1 MNEMSETYQPD
12 LMQLLIS
19 AGRAMTTL
27 LDEKLLALELSAAKF
42 YTLQILTQANEMLP
56 LSELAERLGTG
67 KSNMTP
73 LVDRLEA
80 DRLVRRLRSDADR
93 RVVYVEITA
102 EGISRLQQ
110 ARVVFTET
118 SHLLEGQYTAEELH
132 SLTDLLGRFVMRF
145 CPPH

>member
-1 MNEMSETYQPD
+1 MSETYQPD

-102 EGISRLQQ
+102 EGISRLQH
-110 ARVVFTET
+110 ARVVFAET

-132 SLTDLLGRFVMRF
+132 SLTDLLGRFVMCF

>member
-80 DRLVRRLRSDADR
+80 DRLVRRLHSSDDSA
-93 RVVYVEITA
+93 VMPTA
-102 EGISRLQQ
+102 E
-110 ARVVFTET
+110 
-118 SHLLEGQYTAEELH
+118 
-132 SLTDLLGRFVMRF
+132 
-145 CPPH
+145 

>member
-118 SHLLEGQYTAEELH
+118 SHLLEGQYTTEELH

>member
-110 ARVVFTET
+110 ARVVFAET
-118 SHLLEGQYTAEELH
+118 SHLLEGQYTTEELH